1 MESILTIK
9 ENYGLGI
16 GSWRCRHGRVRGR
29 GGNGACLKAFSLLVG
44 VTSVIAWG
52 DSPGRADLIE
62 LRGGGQVQ
70 GKAVPDP
77 QNKDR
82 VQVWLL
88 RGRNPLSFQKGQVAK
103 IVPQPSPL
111 DDYVVKRAK
120 VASTGAAQFELGS
133 WCEENKLV
141 DLARGHYETA
151 LKLEPSLDSVHRKL
165 GHVYQDGTWLTRDDV
180 NAAQGLVKYKGR
192 WITAEEKAKKENVE
206 QTTASQQSWLRQ
218 IRLLRQ
224 SILNGTND
232 RRRQAEATL
241 MEIRDTDAV
250 APLVRVFGED
260 DPPRRMLLTLVLA
273 SIGSPEATKA
283 LIRRVLDEPDFDIRA
298 ATLEHLK
305 KRDEPGVPGQFARA
319 LASENVIV
327 INRAAWALRNLEA
340 VEAVPR
346 LVSVLITK
354 EDQIVMVPPGET
366 YNGNISE
373 MSAGGLVPRA
383 VNNSG
388 AVFSTPP
395 QVSNGAVA
403 YGLVAVPYY
412 QMGGLSIGGAPSS
425 IGAPLKGGPEPK
437 VVTFTYRNV
446 EVLSALQKLTGQDFG
461 YDVDSWRRW
470 IARSFNPN
478 PRPARRVPQ
487 P

>member
-1 MESILTIK
+1 
-9 ENYGLGI
+9 
-16 GSWRCRHGRVRGR
+16 
-29 GGNGACLKAFSLLVG
+29 LKAFGLLIG
-44 VTSVIAWG
+44 VAMAIAWEN
-52 DSPGRADLIE
+52 PRARADLIE

-88 RGRNPLSFQKGQVAK
+88 RGRNPLSFQKGQVVK
-103 IVPQPSPL
+103 VIPQESPL

-120 VASTGAAQFELGS
+120 APATAAAQFELGS
-133 WCEENKLV
+133 WCEENKLA
-141 DLARGHYETA
+141 DLARAHYETA
-151 LKLEPSLDSVHRKL
+151 LKLDASLDAAHRKL
-165 GHVYQDGTWLTRDDV
+165 GHLYQDGAWLTRDDV

-192 WITAEEKAKKENVE
+192 WVTADEKTKRENAE
-206 QTTASQQSWLRQ
+206 QTTAAQVSWLRR
-218 IRLLRQ
+218 IKVLRQ
-224 SILNGTND
+224 AILNGPND
-232 RRRQAEATL
+232 RRREAESQL
-241 MEIRDTDAV
+241 MAIRDADAV

-260 DPPRRMLLTLVLA
+260 DPPRRILLALVLS
-273 SIGSPEATKA
+273 SIGGPQATKA
-283 LIRRVLDEPDFDIRA
+283 LIRRVLDEPDSDVRS

-305 KRDEPGVPGQFARA
+305 QRDEAGVPGQFARA

-327 INRAAWALRNLEA
+327 INRAAWALQNLGV

-346 LVSVLITK
+346 LVSVLITR
-354 EDQIVMVPPGET
+354 EDQIVMIPPGET
-366 YNGNISE
+366 YNGPVSE
-373 MSAGGLVPRA
+373 VSAGGLIPRA
-383 VNNSG
+383 ANNSG
-388 AVFSTPP
+388 VVFSTPP

-403 YGLVAVPYY
+403 YGLMAVPYY
-412 QMGGLSIGGAPSS
+412 QMGSPS
-425 IGAPLKGGPEPK
+425 IGASPMNVGAQIKGGPEPK

-461 YDVDSWRRW
+461 YDVESWRRW

-478 PRPARRVPQ
+478 PTPARRVPQ